1 MMDHTE
7 FSVVTLL
14 NMVLN
19 FIQIAVVSWLAHRR
33 KMADQR
39 QRLMVEIMKAQGRPP
54 DMDAGQQ
61 DSWSRL
67 INGS

>member
-1 MMDHTE
+1 MDHTE
-7 FSVVTLL
+7 LDLMSLL

-19 FIQIAVVSWLAHRR
+19 FIIIALVSWLAHRR

-54 DMDAGQQ
+54 DMDPGQQ
-61 DSWSRL
+61 DSWSRF